1 METMIGATMIFGLLL
16 GLAIF
21 AAWIWALVDILRSSF
36 SDIAI
41 KIIWFL
47 LVFFIPLLGF
57 ILYIVLGKSTKVQEV
72 THLSTQKYDDLEK
85 IKKLHDSGVLNDE
98 EFACEKERIMGY
110 QN

>member
-57 ILYIVLGKSTKVQEV
+57 ILYIVLGKSTKVQAV
-72 THLSTQKYDDLEK
+72 THISTQKYDDLEK